1 MPKSDVTRIQ
11 AVSNL
16 LMESFGEREVFDPF
30 GGRGDHLYI
39 PDLLA
44 AQRTNGEKGILFR
57 PPITFRQ
64 AELYIKSHGKTWDGR
79 SSWWEVLKDEVAR
92 ITMMGGI
99 VVSVGWDSNGIGIG
113 RGFQMERILMVAHGG
128 HWRDTIVTVERKVYE
143 KDGETEWI
151 LGNSFLAH
159 SLDDSPNIVV
169 VPDEREWHATPED
182 PIF

>member
-1 MPKSDVTRIQ
+1 
-11 AVSNL
+11 
-16 LMESFGEREVFDPF
+16 
-30 GGRGDHLYI
+30 
-39 PDLLA
+39 
-44 AQRTNGEKGILFR
+44 
-57 PPITFRQ
+57 
-64 AELYIKSHGKTWDGR
+64 
-79 SSWWEVLKDEVAR
+79 VLKDEVAR